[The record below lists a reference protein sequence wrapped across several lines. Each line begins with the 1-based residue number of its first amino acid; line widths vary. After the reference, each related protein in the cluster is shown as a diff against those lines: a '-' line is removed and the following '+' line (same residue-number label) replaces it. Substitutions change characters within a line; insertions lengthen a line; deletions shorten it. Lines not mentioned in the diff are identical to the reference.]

1 MRRFQKPDTMREWS
15 RAERRAGRRIAFVP
29 TMGALHDGHL
39 SLVEL
44 ASRRADLVAVSIF
57 VNPTQFGE
65 GEDFETYP
73 RDLER
78 DAALLSGMGVDALF
92 IPETGDIYRE
102 DYSTW
107 VIEASVSRDWEGAS
121 RPDHFRGVATVVT
134 KLLLIVEPDTLV
146 LGQKDAQQVAVL
158 RRVVEEL
165 HFGVELVVGPTVRES
180 DGLALSSRNAH
191 LSSDERKQA
200 VCLWEALCEARRLF
214 LEGEE
219 DPGVITGAMRD
230 RVEREPAA
238 SVDYAAALDPL
249 TFKGV
254 DVLGPA
260 ALFCLAVF
268 IGETR
273 LIDNELVKREG

>member
-1 MRRFQKPDTMREWS
+1 MRRFHKPGPMREWS

-29 TMGALHDGHL
+29 TMGALHEGHL

-44 ASRRADLVAVSIF
+44 ASRHADRVVVSVF

-65 GEDFETYP
+65 GEDFEEYP
-73 RDLER
+73 KDLDRDCE
-78 DAALLSGMGVDALF
+78 LLSGMGVDALF
-92 IPETGDIYRE
+92 TPEAGDLYP
-102 DYSTW
+102 DDFSTW
-107 VIEASVSRDWEGAS
+107 VIETSVSSEWEGAS

-134 KLLLIVEPDTLV
+134 KLLLIVEPDALV

-158 RRVVEEL
+158 RRVMEEL
-165 HFGVELVVGPTVRES
+165 HFGVELVVGPTVREP
-180 DGLALSSRNAH
+180 DGLALSSRNAY

-214 LEGEE
+214 LEGED
-219 DPGVITGAMRD
+219 DPAVITGAMRD

-238 SVDYAAALDPL
+238 SVDYVAALDPL

-254 DVLGPA
+254 DVMGPA
-260 ALFCLAVF
+260 ALLCLAVF
-268 IGETR
+268 VGETR
-273 LIDNELVKREG
+273 LIDNELVEREG

>member
-1 MRRFQKPDTMREWS
+1 MRRFQKPGPMREWS
-15 RAERRAGRRIAFVP
+15 RAERHAGKRIAFVP
-29 TMGALHDGHL
+29 TMGALHDGHF

-44 ASRRADLVAVSIF
+44 ASRRADRVAVSIF
-57 VNPTQFGE
+57 VNPAQFGE

-78 DAALLSGMGVDALF
+78 DAALLSGKGVDALF
-92 IPETGDIYRE
+92 IPETGDIYPE

-107 VIEASVSRDWEGAS
+107 VIETSVSRDWEGAT
-121 RPDHFRGVATVVT
+121 RPDHFRGVATIMT
-134 KLLLIVEPDTLV
+134 KLLLIVEPDMLV

-165 HFGVELVVGPTVRES
+165 QFGVELVVGPTVRES

-191 LSSDERKQA
+191 LSSDDRKQA

-219 DPGVITGAMRD
+219 TPGVITGAMRD
-230 RVEREPAA
+230 RVEREPVAR
-238 SVDYAAALDPL
+238 VDYAAALDPL
-249 TFKGV
+249 TFKGI

-268 IGETR
+268 IGEIR